1 MAMQTWTDS
10 TYSSRDGLKLAARYY
25 PAPGSTRRPAV
36 CLPGLTRNA
45 RDFHVLASA
54 LADAHGAC
62 RPVYALDLRGRGASQ
77 HDPQPANYSVAT
89 ELGDVLD
96 FMTLTGLHDAAII
109 GTSRGGLITMAM
121 AAARPTAMGAVVLN
135 DIGPVLEP
143 PGLARIVAYVGK
155 MPLPHSWDDA
165 ARQVRDINKR
175 DFTAMSDADWEA
187 FARQIFNEKDGRPAP
202 GYDPAL
208 AQTLSIPTGSLPDLW
223 PQFIAL
229 SRVPTL
235 VVRGANSDLLS
246 EATMTEMARRHPRMR
261 THRVPNE
268 GHAPLLRDEP
278 SIKVIH
284 DFLTETDATYAGAH

>member
-1 MAMQTWTDS
+1 MATQTWIDI
-10 TYSSRDGLKLAARYY
+10 TYSSRDGLKLAARHY

-45 RDFHVLASA
+45 RDFHVLATA
-54 LADAHGAC
+54 LAGQGGHRRA
-62 RPVYALDLRGRGASQ
+62 VYSLDMRGRGASE

-121 AAARPTAMGAVVLN
+121 AAARPTAMGVVVLN

-143 PGLARIVAYVGK
+143 AGLARIVAYVGK
-155 MPLPHSWDDA
+155 MPLPHSWADA
-165 ARQVRDINKR
+165 ARQVRDINTR
-175 DFTAMSDADWEA
+175 DFTAMTDADWDA

-208 AQTLSIPTGSLPDLW
+208 SRTLSVPSGTLPDVW
-223 PQFIAL
+223 PQFMAL
-229 SRVPTL
+229 GRVPTL

-246 EATMTEMARRHPRMR
+246 VATMTEMARRHPRMR
-261 THRVPNE
+261 THSVPNE

-278 SIKVIH
+278 TIKTIN
-284 DFLTETDATYAGAH
+284 DFLIETDATNKGAH